1 MDRVVVVGAGIAGMT
16 IAVELARRGARVQ
29 VIADPSRSPTTPVAA
44 GMLAPAAETDFG
56 EDLLVRLEQDARTAW
71 EALAATLERNGD
83 TDVLFEV
90 RGSLVAAQTPG
101 DLDHLRRMV
110 DLQRRFGMTAS
121 LLGARD
127 LVDLEPALSSH
138 LAGGA
143 LLPDDAQVDNR
154 RALAAYD
161 TWAAKLGIERIEAAV
176 RAVHPDAVELADTSR
191 LQADTVVVAAGSWLR
206 DLVEVALQP
215 VRGVTIRGTLPVG
228 LAPRHCLRGELR
240 GRRVYIVPRASH
252 EIVIGATSDE
262 APLTDRDPR
271 ARDLLDLLDDART
284 LAPAMGEL
292 AVTDVSVGFRPA
304 TPDNLPIVGRGD
316 DGVWVHGGHYR
327 HGILLAPFTATLL
340 ADAIVGD
347 GVDPRLAALS
357 PTRLRSRA

>member
-1 MDRVVVVGAGIAGMT
+1 MVVGAGIAGVT
-16 IAVELARRGARVQ
+16 IAVELARRGAHVRV
-29 VIADPSRSPTTPVAA
+29 VADPTRPPTTPVAA

-56 EDLLVRLEQDARTAW
+56 EDLLVGLEQDARRAW
-71 EALAATLERNGD
+71 EPLAVTLERTTGS
-83 TDVLFEV
+83 DVLFEV

-110 DLQRRFGMTAS
+110 ELQHRFGMNATV
-121 LLGARD
+121 LGARD
-127 LVDLEPALSSH
+127 LIDLEPTLSSH

-154 RALAAYD
+154 RALVAFE
-161 TWAAKLGIERIEAAV
+161 TWATNLGVERLEAEV
-176 RAVHPDAVELADTSR
+176 RAVQPHEVDLADGST
-191 LQADTVVVAAGSWLR
+191 LPAETVVVATGSWLR
-206 DLVEVALQP
+206 DLVAVSLQP
-215 VRGVTIRGTLPVG
+215 VRGVTIRGTLPQS

-240 GRRVYIVPRASH
+240 GRRVYIVPRASR
-252 EIVIGATSDE
+252 EIVIGATSEE

-271 ARDLLDLLDDART
+271 ARDLLDLLEDART
-284 LAPAMGEL
+284 LVPAMGEL

-304 TPDNLPIVGRGD
+304 TPDNLPIAGRLA

-340 ADAIVGD
+340 ADAILGATT
-347 GVDPRLAALS
+347 DPRLAALS
-357 PTRLRSRA
+357 PMRWMSTT